1 MQEGTPTPVMVE
13 SEYTQVLRR
22 QGASANLWRTVS
34 FVLGIIIAGGTVLS
48 VAGKAFYVQRDE
60 YTEKAKTDAVELAS
74 LHAAVDSI
82 KSTLHD
88 QEAAFKTLAE
98 TVYNLPRGDVR
109 DPRRPR

>member
-1 MQEGTPTPVMVE
+1 MQEGTPTPILE
-13 SEYTQVLRR
+13 SEYTQVLRQ

-34 FVLGIIIAGGTVLS
+34 FVLGLIIAGGTVLS
-48 VAGKAFYVQRDE
+48 VMGKAFYVTRGE

-88 QEAAFKTLAE
+88 QEVAFKTLTE

-109 DPRRPR
+109 DTRRPR